1 MGTPTGRNRFDPAL
15 IGFQRYGALFPGR
28 NGRPEPVEAITVT
41 ALLADEAD
49 RLWVAMQPRDDA
61 LSAPAAGYR
70 IFAFD
75 RASGI
80 DGPTLPAARTALALE
95 SAGGHVVQILEDRAH
110 RLWFGRASGG
120 LMHHD
125 PQSGA
130 TDRIVANPGSRE
142 GLASNGVSG
151 LAVGLTGEIWVLAVD
166 NAEAGGVRPRG
177 FTASIPR
184 LSPCAAWSC
193 VNGPRCD
200 QGAVS

>member
-1 MGTPTGRNRFDPAL
+1 MR
-15 IGFQRYGALFPGR
+15 
-28 NGRPEPVEAITVT
+28 
-41 ALLADEAD
+41 
-49 RLWVAMQPRDDA
+49 
-61 LSAPAAGYR
+61 
-70 IFAFD
+70 
-75 RASGI
+75 
-80 DGPTLPAARTALALE
+80 
-95 SAGGHVVQILEDRAH
+95 
-110 RLWFGRASGG
+110 
-120 LMHHD
+120 HD

-142 GLASNGVSG
+142 GLAGNSVSG